1 MFSGADQHWME
12 RALVLAGHGL
22 RSTTP
27 NPRVGCVLVSAAG
40 AVVGE
45 GWHQRAGEAHAEVHA
60 LRAAAEQARG
70 GTAYVTLE
78 PCAHFGRTPPCS
90 TALVDAGVARVIVAM
105 EDPNPLV
112 AGQGLAR
119 LRQAGIEVRCGLLA
133 EEARELN
140 LGFVSRMTRGLP
152 WVRLKVAASL
162 DGRTALPDGRSQ
174 WITGAAARADGHAW
188 RARACAILT
197 GIGTVRDDDPQL
209 TVRDLP
215 ELDGAQIGAIFTQPS
230 GQPIRQPLRVLVDS
244 RLEVDPGSKLVRA
257 GGLLLAHALN
267 EDWLATGPLA
277 EKARLLRDHGVEL
290 WSSTTP
296 SPPLPSSPSSPSPS
310 NKVDLGALLA
320 ELARR
325 GVNELHVEGGAGLNG
340 SLVREGRVDELLV
353 YLAPAL
359 LGDSR
364 AMFNLEAPESLE
376 SAKRLYFHDMVKVG
390 DDLRILARFQHDS
403 INEHAVK

>member
-1 MFSGADQHWME
+1 MFSAADQQWME
-12 RALVLAGHGL
+12 RALALARQGL

-40 AVVGE
+40 AFVAE
-45 GWHQRAGEAHAEVHA
+45 GWHRRAGEAHAEVHA
-60 LRAAAEQARG
+60 LRAAGEQARG
-70 GTAYVTLE
+70 STVYVTLE

-90 TALVDAGVARVIVAM
+90 NALIDAGVARVLVAM

-112 AGQGLAR
+112 AGRGLGR
-119 LRQAGIEVRCGLLA
+119 LREAGIEVRCGLLA
-133 EEARELN
+133 DEAEELN

-197 GIGTVRDDDPQL
+197 GIGTVRDDDPRL

-215 ELDGAQIGAIFTQPS
+215 ESDGAQIRQAV
-230 GQPIRQPLRVLVDS
+230 GQSVGQSMEQSIRQPLRVLVDS
-244 RLEVDPGSKLVRA
+244 RLEVEPGAKLVRA
-257 GGLLLAHALN
+257 GGLLLAHALS
-267 EDWLATGPLA
+267 EDWLAKGPLA
-277 EKARLLRDHGVEL
+277 DKARLLQDHGVEL
-290 WSSTTP
+290 WSSSTSSSASASTA
-296 SPPLPSSPSSPSPS
+296 SPG
-310 NKVDLGALLA
+310 KVDLGALLA

-325 GVNELHVEGGAGLNG
+325 GVNELHVEAGAGLNG
-340 SLVREGRVDELLV
+340 SFIREARVDELLL

-364 AMFNLEAPESLE
+364 AMFNLAPPDALE
-376 SAKRLYFHDMVKVG
+376 SAKRLYFHETVKLG
-390 DDLRILARFQHDS
+390 DDLRILARFKQEA
-403 INEHAVK
+403 IQ